1 MKLEI
6 TKEIFLINKE
16 LILNKWLKYQKE
28 LISEDIDIDF
38 IDFQELKKELKKFFA
53 LMLDSLNLKNYNDMF
68 KDNENEIIVFLKNFV
83 KTKAK
88 LNISSNIT
96 MKMITS
102 LKTISFEIILN
113 ELDGNDGKNIT
124 DELFFT
130 DMMFDQINFYMF
142 NIFVDEKEKL
152 INEQYELI
160 MELEV
165 PMLDIMENVMLVPL
179 MGYIDSEK
187 SYSIM
192 KKILN
197 HIKQKESEMV
207 ILDITAINIVDTAVA
222 SHLIK
227 ISKAVSLMG
236 GKAILSGMNPNVAE
250 AIVNLGIDLK
260 ELNTT
265 STLRAAIAKA
275 KDYLDK

>member
-1 MKLEI
+1 VKLGI
-6 TKEIFLINKE
+6 TKEIFLKNKE
-16 LILNKWLKYQKE
+16 LILDKWLEYQKK
-28 LISEDIDIDF
+28 LISKDIDIDF
-38 IDFQELKKELKKFFA
+38 VDLHEFKKELQKFFD
-53 LMLDSLNLKNYNDMF
+53 LMLDSLSSDNYAEMLNDE
-68 KDNENEIIVFLKNFV
+68 NNEIIIFLKNFV
-83 KTKAK
+83 EQKAK

-102 LKTISFEIILN
+102 LKTISFEIMLTKL
-113 ELDGNDGKNIT
+113 EGNNTKQMT

-142 NIFVDEKEKL
+142 NIFVVEKERL

-165 PMLDIMENVMLVPL
+165 PMLDIMEHVMLVPL

-192 KKILN
+192 KKILS

-207 ILDITAINIVDTAVA
+207 ILDITAINVVDTAVA

-227 ISKAVSLMG
+227 ISKAVRLMG

>member
-1 MKLEI
+1 MKLGI
-6 TKEIFLINKE
+6 TKEIFLKNKE
-16 LILNKWLKYQKE
+16 LILDKWLEYQKK
-28 LISEDIDIDF
+28 LISKDIDIDF
-38 IDFQELKKELKKFFA
+38 VDLHEFKKELQKFFD
-53 LMLDSLNLKNYNDMF
+53 LMLDSLSSDNYAEMLNDE
-68 KDNENEIIVFLKNFV
+68 NNEIIIFLKNFV
-83 KTKAK
+83 EQKAK

-102 LKTISFEIILN
+102 LKTISFEIMLTKL
-113 ELDGNDGKNIT
+113 EGNNTKQMT

-142 NIFVDEKEKL
+142 NIFVVEKERL

-165 PMLDIMENVMLVPL
+165 PMLDIMEHVMLVPL

-192 KKILN
+192 KKILS

-207 ILDITAINIVDTAVA
+207 ILDITAINVVDTAVA

-227 ISKAVSLMG
+227 ISKAVRLMG